1 MECVIWIVNMHVF
14 IFAELTFKHF
24 RIFMGQVQ
32 MLMLLYDLNLL
43 EQQFVAIQVVC

>member
-14 IFAELTFKHF
+14 ILAELNFKHF
-24 RIFMGQVQ
+24 RIFMCRVQ
-32 MLMLLYDLNLL
+32 MLMLLYDLNLF